1 MGIYYRFTIQ
11 IKIRNQELKR
21 RYEEKKNFF
30 FIGIFFNWI
39 HLQFKEISEAYQV
52 LSDPQ
57 LRAAYNKYGKDKE
70 LAPEGGFADPREYF
84 QQMFG
89 GDAFRSM
96 LYLFVV
102 VENVKYY
109 RVTQGLH

>member
-1 MGIYYRFTIQ
+1 M
-11 IKIRNQELKR
+11 
-21 RYEEKKNFF
+21 
-30 FIGIFFNWI
+30 
-39 HLQFKEISEAYQV
+39 QFKEISEAYQV

-89 GDAFRSM
+89 GDAFRS
-96 LYLFVV
+96 
-102 VENVKYY
+102 KWIS
-109 RVTQGLH
+109 Q

>member
-1 MGIYYRFTIQ
+1 M
-11 IKIRNQELKR
+11 
-21 RYEEKKNFF
+21 
-30 FIGIFFNWI
+30 
-39 HLQFKEISEAYQV
+39 QFKEISEAYQV

-89 GDAFRSM
+89 GDAFRS
-96 LYLFVV
+96 
-102 VENVKYY
+102 K
-109 RVTQGLH
+109 

>member
-1 MGIYYRFTIQ
+1 M
-11 IKIRNQELKR
+11 
-21 RYEEKKNFF
+21 KKKTDRKNVL
-30 FIGIFFNWI
+30 IFGY
-39 HLQFKEISEAYQV
+39 QFKEISEAYQV

-89 GDAFRSM
+89 GDAFRSKST
-96 LYLFVV
+96 Y
-102 VENVKYY
+102 
-109 RVTQGLH
+109 

>member
-1 MGIYYRFTIQ
+1 M
-11 IKIRNQELKR
+11 
-21 RYEEKKNFF
+21 
-30 FIGIFFNWI
+30 
-39 HLQFKEISEAYQV
+39 

-89 GDAFRSM
+89 GDAFRSKVSIVTAAIPHIH
-96 LYLFVV
+96 LFIS
-102 VENVKYY
+102 
-109 RVTQGLH
+109 LL